1 LRGKLRARSTNERAG
16 SKRRTRIP
24 SWRALSSD
32 TSVVNRLVT
41 SMTAFESPTLHAAMS
56 KLFRIGGVLER
67 RTARLTGRVESAR
80 IA

>member
-1 LRGKLRARSTNERAG
+1 LRGKLRARSTKERDG

-24 SWRALSSD
+24 SWRALSSA

-41 SMTAFESPTLHAAMS
+41 STTAFESPTLHAAMS
-56 KLFRIGGVLER
+56 KLLMIGGVLER
-67 RTARLTGRVESAR
+67 LTARLTGNVESAR